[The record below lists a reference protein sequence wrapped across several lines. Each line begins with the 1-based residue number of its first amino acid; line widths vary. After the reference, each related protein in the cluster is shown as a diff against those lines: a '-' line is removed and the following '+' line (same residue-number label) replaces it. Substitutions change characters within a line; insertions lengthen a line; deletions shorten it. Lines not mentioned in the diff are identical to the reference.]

1 MASDFDNYHEW
12 RQSVFPVSLNEREYE
27 LFANYFKKNYLK
39 HMPKKKNAKIL
50 EIACGM
56 GHFLYFLKKNGYKNI
71 EAIDLDP
78 THVNQCKAL
87 GFNMVVVADMYDY
100 INQLED
106 SSYDLIVM
114 NDLVEHIPRKDIIS
128 FLSTL
133 RMKLRDNG
141 AVIVKTMNCNNIYG
155 ISGYFADFTH
165 VMGYTPERMK
175 HVSMLASFSK
185 CKVFNLFVFPD
196 IKYIDVL
203 IKCFW
208 KVVFVFKRMCFFVNA
223 KRNNDVFSKNLL
235 AILYK

>member
-1 MASDFDNYHEW
+1 MASDFDNYHKW
-12 RQSVFPVSLNEREYE
+12 MKKVFPFRLNEKEYE
-27 LFANYFKKNYLK
+27 LFANYFKKNYLT
-39 HMPKKKNAKIL
+39 HMPKEKDAKIL

-56 GHFLYFLKKNGYKNI
+56 GHFLYFLKKNGYKNL

-78 THVNQCKAL
+78 TNVKQCKTI
-87 GFNMVVVADMYDY
+87 GFNMVIESDMYDY

-114 NDLVEHIPRKDIIS
+114 NDLIEHIPRKDIIS
-128 FLSTL
+128 FLNTL

-141 AVIVKTMNCNNIYG
+141 VVIVKTMNCNNIYG

-185 CKVFNLFVFPD
+185 CNVYNLFVLPNM
-196 IKYIDVL
+196 KYIDAF

-208 KVVFVFKRMCFFVNA
+208 KVIFNFKRMCFLLNA
-223 KRNNDVFSKNLL
+223 KMSDGVFSKNLL